1 MEKKQVDCVV
11 IGTGMGGTTAAA
23 LMAHY
28 GYKVLVAEK
37 RCQVGGRFSTQEI
50 NGFKCPTGALIIQRG
65 TELEETFKLTGA
77 KFEIADC
84 AEISWKIGNEIYPL
98 LGKGTFTKTLPAALK
113 NFRWRHYRFGI
124 MSMLMM
130 LKTIISLLWRKW
142 RNLFRKEGEK
152 IERSSTVGKISY
164 REWMEKYTHDPR
176 SSRPTMPLCRPCLRP
191 PMILNVRQRMF
202 LSFLP
207 ARPIRPRCIN
217 SGMPPAAI

>member
-28 GYKVLVAEK
+28 GYSVLVAEK
-37 RCQVGGRFSTQEI
+37 RSQVGGRFSTQVI
-50 NGFKCPTGALIIQRG
+50 KGFKCPTGALIIQRG

-84 AEISWKIGNEIYPL
+84 AEISWKIGDEIYPL
-98 LGKGTFTKTLPAALK
+98 LGKGMFTKTLPAAIK

-124 MSMLMM
+124 MSMLMV
-130 LKTIISLLWRKW
+130 LKAVIGLLWRKS

-152 IERSSTVGKISY
+152 IEVRGRLEQVNDRYQLVLGTLEV
-164 REWMEKYTHDPR
+164 EKQY
-176 SSRPTMPLCRPCLRP
+176 
-191 PMILNVRQRMF
+191 
-202 LSFLP
+202 
-207 ARPIRPRCIN
+207 IRFV
-217 SGMPPAAI
+217 